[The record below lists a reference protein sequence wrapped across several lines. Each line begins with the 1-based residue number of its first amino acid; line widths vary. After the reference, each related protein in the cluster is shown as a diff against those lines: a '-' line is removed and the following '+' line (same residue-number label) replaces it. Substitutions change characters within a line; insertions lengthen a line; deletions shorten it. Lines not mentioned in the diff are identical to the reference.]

1 MLLFYHKYGRIILSS
16 IKIYFNGYIFYCA
29 LPEKSKVGRIRMYVK
44 KSILGNIR
52 QDLQLSVLGE
62 IKLENLWIEV
72 VKNKTKYIVGA
83 IYSHPNHDFGIFRE
97 LLKTSLR
104 KISKTNKPCFIVAFV
119 GDINIDFM
127 KFHQH
132 SGIRDYLHTLLV
144 YNCLPI
150 LLLPTRLTKKS

>member
-1 MLLFYHKYGRIILSS
+1 
-16 IKIYFNGYIFYCA
+16 
-29 LPEKSKVGRIRMYVK
+29 
-44 KSILGNIR
+44 
-52 QDLQLSVLGE
+52 
-62 IKLENLWIEV
+62 
-72 VKNKTKYIVGA
+72 VGA

-150 LLLPTRLTKKS
+150 LLLPTRLTKKSSTLVDHIYYYEGNNNKKNNFSCVAGISILIYQTICLILCC